1 MSTSTHDL
9 RYLQTSDGTIGQFCL
24 SRAYGLHEQQRF
36 SPQYR
41 ITCRPSTLHR
51 VICFQF
57 IPINRKF
64 DSSASLFVRF
74 KLLRS
79 YRVRSRPRF
88 CLLQSTNR
96 ISSHNVSKASIYLRL
111 LNIHQQGTSPN
122 LETHFMGGRS
132 KFYSVSIFNM
142 EMTVSCSSA
151 LTRGWNNQAFES
163 TPYG

>member
-9 RYLQTSDGTIGQFCL
+9 RYLQTSDGTISQFCL
-24 SRAYGLHEQQRF
+24 NRAYGLHEQQRF

-79 YRVRSRPRF
+79 YKGSLSSQVLPLAKHKPYLVPQCIKSKHLSPSFKHTPTRNVTKLGDSFHGWEKQVLQCKYLQYGNDRFVFISVDSR
-88 CLLQSTNR
+88 
-96 ISSHNVSKASIYLRL
+96 
-111 LNIHQQGTSPN
+111 
-122 LETHFMGGRS
+122 LEQPG
-132 KFYSVSIFNM
+132 
-142 EMTVSCSSA
+142 
-151 LTRGWNNQAFES
+151 L
-163 TPYG
+163 